1 MMFKLKSGPVG
12 WMTIL
17 LVKIRSR
24 LDGQNRGSLLGGDKT
39 GSNHHLL
46 SHGLIERKK
55 IRKKDIRN
63 IPEVEKESDF
73 IESKEETIV
82 KKEIC

>member
-1 MMFKLKSGPVG
+1 MQLRERIDSAGRSFVWKGGLEGSRMMFKLKSGPVG

-46 SHGLIERKK
+46 MG
-55 IRKKDIRN
+55 
-63 IPEVEKESDF
+63 
-73 IESKEETIV
+73 
-82 KKEIC
+82 